1 VNIWPPPLAERLHLR
16 PSERVKG
23 GGAHGDADDLDAGR
37 KEEIIGRSVG
47 HCVWKGESLKPLKE
61 ALHTV
66 GDSREA

>member
-47 HCVWKGESLKPLKE
+47 HCV
-61 ALHTV
+61 
-66 GDSREA
+66 